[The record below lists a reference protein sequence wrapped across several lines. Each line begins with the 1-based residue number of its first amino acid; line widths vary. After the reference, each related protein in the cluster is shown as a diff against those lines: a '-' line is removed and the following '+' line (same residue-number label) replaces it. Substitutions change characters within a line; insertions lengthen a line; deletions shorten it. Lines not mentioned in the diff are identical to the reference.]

1 MLLWRYFVSA
11 PAPPRHQHGAAL
23 QVLRATMLARRSVL
37 VLALILAV
45 ATCLR
50 SPAHGRA
57 APRIHRSRPSRPG
70 RLPPPRAELNVFDE
84 INEEAR
90 GSWLSRFLPGGERS
104 EQREMISEQPV
115 LFTKMDAIGEP
126 VFDYDRWAVHRSA
139 DRYNPNPS
147 PSPSPNPNPNPSPN
161 LEGDDGARAIHGV
174 TLHLIRVK
182 DRVRARVR
190 DGATEWAASTWS
202 GLGTGLGIGLGTGFG
217 LGLQGA
223 LPRASYG

>member
-1 MLLWRYFVSA
+1 
-11 PAPPRHQHGAAL
+11 
-23 QVLRATMLARRSVL
+23 MLARRSVL

-147 PSPSPNPNPNPSPN
+147 PSPSPNPNQVDAAVF
-161 LEGDDGARAIHGV
+161 LA
-174 TLHLIRVK
+174 
-182 DRVRARVR
+182 ARVAAAEQTR
-190 DGATEWAASTWS
+190 QFTMVDVLRAGAM
-202 GLGTGLGIGLGTGFG
+202 
-217 LGLQGA
+217 
-223 LPRASYG
+223 